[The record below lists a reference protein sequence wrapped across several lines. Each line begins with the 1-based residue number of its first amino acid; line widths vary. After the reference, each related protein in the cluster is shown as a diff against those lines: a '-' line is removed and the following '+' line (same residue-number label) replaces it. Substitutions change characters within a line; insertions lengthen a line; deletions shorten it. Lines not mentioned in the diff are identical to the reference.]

1 MHDARMPYVLWPDA
15 DAISLLAMHHLTHR
29 VRKDEQVCQ
38 RMHGLQGNAACRMW
52 HATKHGVQVWGMFTV
67 MATAICCFY

>member
-1 MHDARMPYVLWPDA
+1 MQAFNNVCLFCELVLMHDARMPYVLWPDA

-38 RMHGLQGNAACRMW
+38 
-52 HATKHGVQVWGMFTV
+52 
-67 MATAICCFY
+67 